1 MSLLDSYRS
10 TVNRYQS
17 EISRLQSDRSR
28 VAQDKA
34 RTMGQIANNKSWMS
48 HTSSQSMVRTYA
60 STIERLERDAA
71 RHDQKMA
78 DVERRISQA
87 QQNLAN
93 AQKRLSDEEARE
105 NRRMEEEHQQHLRK
119 MSASMQT
126 TSLQIQH
133 IEDEVA
139 ALRNDT
145 NKIVVLFLASNP
157 DDTDRLKL
165 DEEARAIQEM
175 IRKSEHRDSI
185 RFVSRWA
192 VRPMDVLQAINEE
205 SPTIVHFS
213 GHGSPEGEIVL
224 QSDDG
229 SRKIITPE
237 AIVAAIATAVDS
249 VRLVFFNAC
258 FSSEQAKK
266 VVSYV
271 DAAIGMRTSI
281 GDEAARIFASQF
293 YSAIGFG
300 KSLNNAF
307 KQGKAALLMENIREE
322 DTPMLYINPANPA
335 AGECPLIKNV
345 SSV

>member
-48 HTSSQSMVRTYA
+48 HSSSQSMVHTYA

-71 RHDQKMA
+71 RYDQKMA
-78 DVERRISQA
+78 DVERRITQA

-105 NRRMEEEHQQHLRK
+105 SRRMEEEHQQHLRK

-133 IEDEVA
+133 VEDEVA

-185 RFVSRWA
+185 TFVSRWA

-213 GHGSPEGEIVL
+213 GHGSSEGEIVL
-224 QSDDG
+224 QGDDG
-229 SRKIITPE
+229 SRKTINPE
-237 AIVAAIATAVDS
+237 AIAAAIATAVDS

-266 VVSYV
+266 VVCYV

-281 GDEAARIFASQF
+281 GDEAARVFASQF

-322 DTPMLYINPANPA
+322 DTPMLYINSANPA
-335 AGECPLIKNV
+335 AGEQPLITNV

>member
-17 EISRLQSDRSR
+17 EISWLQSDRSR
-28 VAQDKA
+28 IAQDKA
-34 RTMGQIANNKSWMS
+34 RTMGQIANNKSLMS
-48 HTSSQSMVRTYA
+48 HTASLSMARTYA

-71 RHDQKMA
+71 RYDQKVA
-78 DVERRISQA
+78 DIERRIAQA
-87 QQNLAN
+87 QQNLAK
-93 AQKRLSDEEARE
+93 AQKRLSDEEAHE
-105 NRRMEEEHQQHLRK
+105 SRRVEEEYQRHLRK
-119 MSASMQT
+119 MSTSVQT
-126 TSLQIQH
+126 TSLLVQH

-139 ALRNDT
+139 ALKNDT

-157 DDTDRLKL
+157 DDTNRLRL

-185 RFVSRWA
+185 SFVSRWA

-205 SPTIVHFS
+205 SPTMVHFS
-213 GHGSPEGEIVL
+213 GHGSSEGEIVL
-224 QSDDG
+224 QGDDG

-237 AIVAAIATAVDS
+237 AIAAAIATAVDS

-266 VVSYV
+266 VVTYV
-271 DAAIGMRTSI
+271 DSAIGMHTSI
-281 GDEAARIFASQF
+281 GDEAARVFASQF

-300 KSLNNAF
+300 KSLDNAF

-322 DTPMLYINPANPA
+322 ETPMLYIDSANPG
-335 AGECPLIKNV
+335 AGEQPLITNV

>member
-105 NRRMEEEHQQHLRK
+105 NRRMEEEHQRHIRK

-139 ALRNDT
+139 ALRTDT

-266 VVSYV
+266 VIAYV
-271 DAAIGMRTSI
+271 DAAIGMRKSI

-300 KSLNNAF
+300 KSLDNAF

-335 AGECPLIKNV
+335 AGEHPLITNV

>member
-1 MSLLDSYRS
+1 MSFLDSYRS

-17 EISRLQSDRSR
+17 EISRLQSNRSHI
-28 VAQDKA
+28 AQDKA

-48 HTSSQSMVRTYA
+48 HTSSQSMMRTYA
-60 STIERLERDAA
+60 SAIERLERESA

-78 DVERRISQA
+78 DVERRIALA

-105 NRRMEEEHQQHLRK
+105 SRRKEEEHQRHLQK
-119 MSASMQT
+119 MSVSMQT
-126 TSLQIQH
+126 TSVQVQH
-133 IEDEVA
+133 IKDEVA
-139 ALRNDT
+139 ALKNDK
-145 NKIVVLFLASNP
+145 NRIVVLFLASNP
-157 DDTDRLKL
+157 DDTDHLKL

-205 SPTIVHFS
+205 SPTVVHFS
-213 GHGSPEGEIVL
+213 SHGSSDGGVVL
-224 QSDDG
+224 QGDDG
-229 SRKIITPE
+229 TRKVFTPE
-237 AIVAAIATAVDS
+237 AISAAIATAVDS

-258 FSSEQAKK
+258 FSSEQAQK
-266 VVSYV
+266 VVVYV

-281 GDEAARIFASQF
+281 GDEAARVFASQF

-322 DTPMLYINPANPA
+322 DTPMLYINSTNPT
-335 AGECPLIKNV
+335 AGEHPLITNV
-345 SSV
+345 ANV

>member
-17 EISRLQSDRSR
+17 EISWLQSDRSR
-28 VAQDKA
+28 IAQDKA

-48 HTSSQSMVRTYA
+48 HTSSLSKARTYA

-71 RHDQKMA
+71 RYGQKVA
-78 DVERRISQA
+78 DIERRIAQA
-87 QQNLAN
+87 QQNLAK
-93 AQKRLSDEEARE
+93 AQERLSDEEAHE
-105 NRRMEEEHQQHLRK
+105 SRRVKEEYQRHLRK
-119 MSASMQT
+119 MSTSVQT
-126 TSLQIQH
+126 TSLLVQH

-139 ALRNDT
+139 ALKNDT

-157 DDTDRLKL
+157 DDTNRLRL

-185 RFVSRWA
+185 SFVSRWA

-213 GHGSPEGEIVL
+213 GHGSSEGEIVL
-224 QSDDG
+224 QGDDG

-237 AIVAAIATAVDS
+237 AIAAAIAAAVDS

-266 VVSYV
+266 VVTYV
-271 DAAIGMRTSI
+271 DSAIGMRTSI
-281 GDEAARIFASQF
+281 GDEAARVFASQF

-300 KSLNNAF
+300 KSLDNAF

-322 DTPMLYINPANPA
+322 ETPMLYINSANPV
-335 AGECPLIKNV
+335 AGEQPLITNV